1 MRYLFDGGIDSR
13 FSFTSNALVNLLHH
27 LKRLLD
33 DWFIIEKPEE
43 NTSKADRISNV
54 YLKKHIPRRKAEENL
69 PNNFTFRRELASAY
83 RDMGYESTFFESPCQ
98 HYELACSLDD
108 DGVNMQYHLHVG
120 DAVAIISKEE
130 GGKFAI
136 VRSIF
141 SHKRN
146 NQHFAFI
153 AINMLE
159 ITNLT
164 KLGCPVYRL
173 QDTRQI
179 CSLSVVDTNCDVH
192 FVHYCNDNECNN
204 GEHDFG
210 NNLYIRNMYFFK
222 AL

>member
-1 MRYLFDGGIDSR
+1 MRYLFDG
-13 FSFTSNALVNLLHH
+13 
-27 LKRLLD
+27 D

-43 NTSKADRISNV
+43 NTSEADRISNV
-54 YLKKHIPRRKAEENL
+54 YLKKRIPRRKAEENL

-130 GGKFAI
+130 G
-136 VRSIF
+136 
-141 SHKRN
+141 
-146 NQHFAFI
+146 
-153 AINMLE
+153 
-159 ITNLT
+159 
-164 KLGCPVYRL
+164 CPVYRL

-204 GEHDFG
+204 GGHDFG